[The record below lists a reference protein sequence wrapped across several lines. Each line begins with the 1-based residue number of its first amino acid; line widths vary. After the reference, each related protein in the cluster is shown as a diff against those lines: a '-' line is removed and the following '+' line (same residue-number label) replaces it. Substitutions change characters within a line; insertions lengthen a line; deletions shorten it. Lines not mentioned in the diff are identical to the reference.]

1 MENKNILI
9 IVGAIVLIYFLF
21 LQPAV
26 PREGVVI
33 EAYDINGRLLDTIE
47 MSRGDLQAVVAEGSE
62 IVQLLPIGSAT
73 VKFFITV
80 ENTGNMPITA
90 TYISGLLESV

>member
-33 EAYDINGRLLDTIE
+33 NAYDENGRLLDTIE
-47 MSRGDLQAVVAEGSE
+47 MSRGDLQMIYYEPDT
-62 IVQLLPIGSAT
+62 IVQLPPDTASI
-73 VKFFITV
+73 KFIVTV
-80 ENTGNMPITA
+80 ENDGNMPIEA
-90 TYISGLLESV
+90 TYLSGLLEAT